1 MKFILKLIGRIV
13 KGIWRGIT
21 FTRQFI
27 LNIIFLGL
35 IIAIIV
41 AVHRGEEK
49 VPSPLTTPSALQ
61 LNLDGRLV
69 EESQSPN
76 YMTHLVQRTIGENF
90 PSKIDIHELVHTIHQ
105 AKTDNHITGL
115 VLTLGK
121 LQPSGLAKLQ
131 TLAQAIIDFKKSG
144 KPVIAVADSYD
155 QGQYYLAS
163 FANQILLNP
172 AGSVEIK
179 GFSANQLFYKDALN
193 KLGIQT
199 HVFRVGIYK
208 SFVEPYIRNGM
219 SKPARQD
226 LTRWVNQLWQDYIND
241 VAHNRRLTPAEV
253 APSGSDLIAKLKL
266 VDGNEAQY
274 ALKNKLVDHLLT
286 RGQVR
291 HYLIHLFGEGSS
303 GNYRH
308 ISFKSYQDL
317 RPSLYQSSDTNSPQ
331 IAVVFANGPIVNGTT
346 ANDRNVIAADSM
358 IKTLDKIQHNKHIK
372 ALVLR
377 VDSPGGSAF
386 AAELIR
392 TKLAAIQK
400 AGIPVI
406 ISMGATAA
414 SGGYWISSTSNRIFA
429 APTTITGSIGIF
441 GMFATAENGLNKLGV
456 HSDGVATTDYAT
468 ISPLSPL
475 PKDVAQILQLNV
487 ENGYHQFVSLVQKGR
502 HYASYAQ
509 VDKLAQGRIWT
520 GREAKA
526 NGLVDQLGNMSDAI
540 HYAAKLV
547 KLHHY
552 ALVRISSNDSSSSI
566 NFKSLFNSQIG
577 HWLSTEIPW
586 LSQLKTLSGQQTV
599 HMLTQDPQHLF
610 AYCKLCHAQM

>member
-13 KGIWRGIT
+13 KGIWRSIT
-21 FTRQFI
+21 FIRQFI

-41 AVHRGEEK
+41 VVHRGEEK
-49 VPSPLTTPSALQ
+49 VPSPLKTPSALQ

-76 YMTHLVQRTIGENF
+76 YITHLVQRTIGEKF
-90 PSKIDIHELVHTIHQ
+90 PNKIDIHELVHTIHQ

-115 VLTLGK
+115 VLNLGK
-121 LQPSGLAKLQ
+121 LQRSGLAKLQ
-131 TLAQAIIDFKKSG
+131 TIAQAITDFKKSG

-172 AGSVEIK
+172 AGSVDIK
-179 GFSANQLFYKDALN
+179 GFSANQLFYKDALH

-226 LTRWVNQLWQDYIND
+226 LTRWVNQLWQDYTSD
-241 VAHNRRLTPAEV
+241 VAHNRRLTPAEI
-253 APSGSDLIAKLKL
+253 APSGPNLIAKLRQ

-274 ALKNKLVDHLLT
+274 ALKNKLVDHLFT
-286 RGQVR
+286 RDQVH
-291 HYLIHLFGEGSS
+291 HYLIHLFGKEKS

-308 ISFKSYQDL
+308 ISLKSYQDL
-317 RPSLYQSSDTNSPQ
+317 RPSLYQNSDTNSPQ
-331 IAVVFANGPIVNGTT
+331 IAVVIARGPIVNGTT
-346 ANDRNVIAADSM
+346 RNDNNVIAADSL
-358 IKTLDKIQHNKHIK
+358 IKTLDKVQHNKQIK

-400 AGIPVI
+400 VGKPVI

-456 HSDGVATTDYAT
+456 HSDGVTTTDYAT

-487 ENGYHQFVSLVQKGR
+487 ENGYHRFVSLVQKGR

-526 NGLVDQLGNMSDAI
+526 NGLVDQLGNMKDAI

-552 ALVRISSNDSSSSI
+552 DLIRLNNDDSSSSI
-566 NFKSLFNSQIG
+566 SFRSLFNSQIG

-586 LSQLKTLSGQQTV
+586 LSQIRTLSGQLQP

-610 AYCKLCHAQM
+610 AYCKLCHARI